1 MVRISHALAVA
12 LTVSACAPAHSKGV
26 VAMKISDTEAHVC
39 VGKDEVRS
47 GSEIEV
53 LRNVCRRQKPYSCT
67 LKSIGTGRISELLN
81 HHYSVATFPAEVPF
95 QEGDL
100 VRATR

>member
-1 MVRISHALAVA
+1 MVRLSLALAA
-12 LTVSACAPAHSKGV
+12 AFTLSACAPGHSKGV

-39 VGKDEVRS
+39 VGKEEVHT

-53 LRNVCRRQKPYSCT
+53 LRNVCRREKPYACE
-67 LKSIGTGRISELLN
+67 LKSIGTGRITEPLN
-81 HHYSVATFPAEVPF
+81 DHYSVATFPAGVAF

-100 VRATR
+100 VRAVR